1 MADTNVPHAKND
13 KAMSSK
19 WSVAFWHG
27 TYMRMFRDL
36 KDPLRHCQ
44 LVGAL
49 SLTAGLLGREGMIY
63 LCTSDQGLAGTK
75 EAS

>member
-1 MADTNVPHAKND
+1 
-13 KAMSSK
+13 
-19 WSVAFWHG
+19 
-27 TYMRMFRDL
+27 MRMFRDL

-63 LCTSDQGLAGTK
+63 LCTSDQGLASTK